1 MKKFTI
7 ILVLLAVTLLPEV
20 VSAQCAMCKAVVE
33 SSADAELVEGVNN
46 GILYMM
52 GVPYLLMFVIGF
64 AWYKHNN
71 KGKLTGE
78 DE

>member
-1 MKKFTI
+1 MKKI
-7 ILVLLAVTLLPEV
+7 AGILILIAILVIPEMV
-20 VSAQCAMCKAVVE
+20 LAQCAMCKAVVE
-33 SSADAELVEGVNN
+33 SSDSEIVEGVNN

-71 KGKLTGE
+71 KGNIQKE
-78 DE
+78 E